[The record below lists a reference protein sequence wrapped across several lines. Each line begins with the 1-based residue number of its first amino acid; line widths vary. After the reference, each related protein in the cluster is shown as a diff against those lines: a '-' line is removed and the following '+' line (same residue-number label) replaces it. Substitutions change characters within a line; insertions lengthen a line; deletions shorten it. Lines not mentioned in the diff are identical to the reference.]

1 MAAAESS
8 KNIQMGDIARP
19 ESQRTLTPSS
29 HGSEPAKR
37 QIDEEAAKQHTE
49 EEAAKRQTDEEAAMP
64 AETKEGESSSSTPED
79 PNAVGWDGPDDPQNP
94 MNWPA
99 KRKWINI
106 GALSM
111 MTLLTPLGS
120 SMFAPGVPD
129 IMREFK
135 SDNENVATFVVSVYV
150 LGFAFGPLLA
160 APLSEIY
167 GRAPVFNIA
176 NVFFILATVA
186 TALSQ
191 NMPMLIIFRFLMG
204 FTGSTPVTNG
214 SGTISDMFPV
224 EERGKAMAV
233 WAMGPL
239 LGPCIGPLA
248 GGYMIESLGWRWV
261 FWIIAIFAGALTVVC
276 YFAAPETY
284 HPTLIRNKVNRLKKE
299 TGNQDLYSA
308 LENGL
313 SSKKRFE
320 HAILRP
326 MKMLFTQLPVLALS
340 LYVAVVY
347 GVLYLMF
354 STFTFV
360 FAQQYG
366 FGTGTIGLAYIPTGV
381 GMLSGTILF
390 GVLADVIIKKKLA
403 ENGKTV
409 PEDRLP
415 IWLTLPNGI
424 LIVVSL
430 FWYGWATESNTHWIV
445 PMIGVALFCFGL
457 MGIMMCLQIYLIDAY
472 ISYAASVVAAVTV
485 LRSIAGAMLPLAG
498 LSMYNSLGLGWGNSI
513 LAFLALVLVPVPVVF
528 RLYGSKIRAKSPD
541 NLG

>member
-1 MAAAESS
+1 MATEKSPKAI
-8 KNIQMGDIARP
+8 KLDDIDRP
-19 ESQRTLTPSS
+19 ESQRTLTPSYKP
-29 HGSEPAKR
+29 SEAGMK
-37 QIDEEAAKQHTE
+37 T
-49 EEAAKRQTDEEAAMP
+49 TDEEAA
-64 AETKEGESSSSTPED
+64 ASTTDNDNKGEASDVTADD
-79 PNAVGWDGPDDPQNP
+79 PNAINWNGPDDPENP
-94 MNWPA
+94 MNWAPR
-99 KRKWINI
+99 KKWICI
-106 GALSM
+106 GALSV

-129 IMREFK
+129 IMQEFK
-135 SDNENVATFVVSVYV
+135 EFNSSIATFVVSVYV

-167 GRAPVFNIA
+167 GRAIVFNVA
-176 NVFFILATVA
+176 NVLFIIMTVA
-186 TALSQ
+186 TALST
-191 NMPMLIIFRFLMG
+191 NMPMLIVFRFMMG

-239 LGPCIGPLA
+239 LGPCVGPLA
-248 GGYMIESLGWRWV
+248 GGYMIEALGWRWV
-261 FWIIAIFAGALTVVC
+261 FWVIAIFAGAISILC

-284 HPTLIRNKVNRLKKE
+284 HPTLLRNRVKKLKKE
-299 TGNQDLYSA
+299 TGNDSLYSV
-308 LENGL
+308 LDQDGL
-313 SSKKRFE
+313 TKQKRLE
-320 HAILRP
+320 HAIVRP
-326 MKMLFTQLPVLALS
+326 MKMLFTQLPVFTLS

-381 GMLSGTILF
+381 GMLLGTITF
-390 GVLADVIIKKKLA
+390 GIITDIIIKRKIA
-403 ENGKTV
+403 QNGQAV
-409 PEDRLP
+409 PEDRMP
-415 IWLTLPNGI
+415 IWLTAPCGL

-430 FWYGWATESNTHWIV
+430 FWYGWSAERNAHWIV

-457 MGIMMCLQIYLIDAY
+457 MGIMMCLQTYLIDAY

-485 LRSIAGAMLPLAG
+485 LRSLAGAMLPLAG
-498 LSMYNSLGLGWGNSI
+498 LSMYDDLGLGWGNSI
-513 LAFLALVLVPVPVVF
+513 LAFLSLVLVPVPIIF
-528 RLYGSKIRAKSPD
+528 QIFGSRIRAKCPD
-541 NLG
+541 NL